1 MEDCTGPLCGVK
13 VAPSKREEVQ
23 CPMPQGR
30 THLAFELAT
39 LPGWVALG
47 AALRTGRV
55 PLVFFTGAYVLASL
69 FLSPD
74 LDLAK
79 SDASRRWRRA
89 RFLWWPYALLV
100 RHRGISHSPL
110 FGPLTRVVYLAALG
124 AALWAILHI
133 MVGVPFPQSVPWES
147 ALPVLAGLYLPHL
160 LHVVLDRTVSLGRR
174 FMPRR
179 G

>member
-1 MEDCTGPLCGVK
+1 
-13 VAPSKREEVQ
+13 
-23 CPMPQGR
+23 MPQGR
-30 THLAFELAT
+30 THLAFELGT

-47 AALRTGRV
+47 VVLHAGRTS
-55 PLVFFTGAYVLASL
+55 LVFFTGAYVMASL

-89 RFLWWPYALLV
+89 RFLWRPYAAFF

-110 FGPLTRVVYLAALG
+110 FGPLTRILYLAVLG
-124 AALWAILHI
+124 AALWAILH
-133 MVGVPFPQSVPWES
+133 MVVDVPFPQVVPWES

-160 LHVVLDRTVSLGRR
+160 LHVALDRTVSLGKR
-174 FMPRR
+174 FILHR